1 MEPTGIPD
9 GEDGVL
15 SLNEPSQLQ
24 SPETEEQNSD
34 RWGTDSPEYLAFM
47 THFDDL
53 ATSLSTLNL
62 TVFSSQVFSKSLI
75 SSIALQSVVT
85 DLPARQRA
93 ETLLTSVQERI
104 QSNPQSLHTFIQ
116 TLRHFHPASCDTIAG
131 QLETSVQ
138 MYQIFLSLQVMNTQ
152 SLDLDQLALK
162 LLETKLITKDE
173 YDNCALQTE
182 AMEKAGGLYHY
193 MLEQGMAKPFLDILE
208 QFSNTKQLAEKLK
221 RGESPSS
228 VTSGYATVSASE
240 FEIPPMDEVSVHDD
254 ATNNVTRK
262 SSSTDTFHSFNSD
275 NGVAFYHSRD
285 FTSEAF
291 APVMSR
297 QLLWKHSS
305 GQPAATMPTVS
316 PFSSVADVPSNS
328 TIVECVQ
335 EVSL

>member
-9 GEDGVL
+9 ADGVL
-15 SLNEPSQLQ
+15 SLSEPPQLQ
-24 SPETEEQNSD
+24 SLETEEQNSD
-34 RWGTDSPEYLAFM
+34 RRGADSPEYLAFM

-75 SSIALQSVVT
+75 SGIALQSVVT
-85 DLPARQRA
+85 DLPSRQRA

-104 QSNPQSLHTFIQ
+104 QSNPQSLRIFIQ
-116 TLRHFHPASCDTIAG
+116 TLRHFHPDSCDTIAS

-138 MYQIFLSLQVMNTQ
+138 MYQIFLSLQIMNSQ
-152 SLDLDQLALK
+152 NLDLDKLALK
-162 LLETKLITKDE
+162 LLESKLITKDE
-173 YDNCALQTE
+173 YDDCDLQTE
-182 AMEKAGGLYHY
+182 ATEKAGGLYHY
-193 MLEQGMAKPFLDILE
+193 MLEQGIAKPFVDILE
-208 QFSNTKQLAEKLK
+208 QFSNTKHLAEKLK

-240 FEIPPMDEVSVHDD
+240 VEIPLDEVSFHDD
-254 ATNNVTRK
+254 ATNDVTRK

-291 APVMSR
+291 APVMSQ
-297 QLLWKHSS
+297 QLPWKCSPR
-305 GQPAATMPTVS
+305 QPATTTAPVS
-316 PFSSVADVPSNS
+316 PFSSLADAPSNS
-328 TIVECVQ
+328 TIVESVQ